1 MKWSRAFGCALIAS
15 ATFAACSPEDQ
26 TLTPIPSVS
35 DAGGDAAPVGAE
47 ASVSTDAAGE
57 TDAGDGGDP
66 CASCATPDNVCVAGT
81 LTYYTASCPEKA
93 CVVTLSS
100 AKCIVACGAMGK
112 GGATCAGTNA
122 TGNLDGV
129 NSKGELSGWACDPD
143 VSWEAA
149 QVHLYFDG
157 PAGAPGATGIGGVY
171 AGELSETAVNDICGG
186 ERHRF
191 LFTSAQALAKGI
203 PPGAHNVWAYAI
215 SNATGET
222 NTSINA
228 NPVLFTVVAGT
239 PDAN

>member
-1 MKWSRAFGCALIAS
+1 MKRSRWLGLAVLACAAFG
-15 ATFAACSPEDQ
+15 ACSPEDQ
-26 TLTPIPSVS
+26 TLAPLPSAS
-35 DAGGDAAPVGAE
+35 DAGGDAAPTGE
-47 ASVSTDAAGE
+47 DASVVVDAAVE
-57 TDAGDGGDP
+57 MDAGEAGDP
-66 CASCATPDNVCVAGT
+66 CASCTTPDNVCVAGT
-81 LTYYTASCPEKA
+81 LTYYTVSCPENA

-100 AKCIVACGAMGK
+100 AKCIVACGAKGK

-143 VSWEAA
+143 VPWEAA

-171 AGELSETAVNDICGG
+171 AGEVSEVAVNDICGG

-203 PPGAHNVWAYAI
+203 PVGPHNVWAYAI
-215 SNATGET
+215 SSATGEG

-228 NPVLFTVVAGT
+228 NPVAFTVVAGT